1 MKSFIFSIVI
11 LSLIILCT
19 ILIAIHTDKMLSDF
33 EKTIESEISNNPE
46 QTLLGIEKVA
56 SKYKSMKPFLTLFMR
71 ENDVKEI
78 EMYIE
83 DIRSAAKEDERFA
96 ITEAKSR
103 LKLHIY
109 QLRRLSVFSMESVF

>member
-83 DIRSAAKEDERFA
+83 DIRSAAKEDERIA